1 MTPDLD
7 QETPLERYSLVAR
20 TLHWVMAILILFN
33 LWLGL
38 GRESLPG
45 DWQVMPV
52 HKSVGLTVLA
62 LAVLRLVWRLT
73 HRQTPLPEGLPAWER
88 LAAKVTHYSFYGFM
102 LLVPLTGWIMS
113 SAGRYPL
120 NWFFLFDVPKF
131 AVTKDDA
138 IVGFS
143 AEAHE
148 IFAFAWIALLI
159 LHVAAA
165 LRHHFILK
173 DDVLRRML
181 G

>member
-1 MTPDLD
+1 M
-7 QETPLERYSLVAR
+7 ERYSLVAR
-20 TLHWVMAILILFN
+20 TLHWIMAILILFN
-33 LWLGL
+33 LALGL
-38 GRESLPG
+38 AQESLPR
-45 DWQVMPV
+45 DWQAIPV
-52 HKSVGLTVLA
+52 HQSVGLTVLA
-62 LAVLRLVWRLT
+62 LAVLRLGWRLT

-88 LAAKVTHYSFYGFM
+88 LAAKVTHYTFYAFM

-113 SAGRYPL
+113 SAGKWPL
-120 NWFFLFDVPKF
+120 HWFFLFDVPKF
-131 AVTKDDA
+131 TVTKDDA

-148 IFAFAWIALLI
+148 IFAFAWIALLV

-173 DDVLRRML
+173 DDVMRRML

>member
-1 MTPDLD
+1 M
-7 QETPLERYSLVAR
+7 ERYSLVAR
-20 TLHWVMAILILFN
+20 TLHWIMAILILFN

-38 GRESLPG
+38 AHESLPR

-52 HKSVGLTVLA
+52 HKSIGLTVLA
-62 LAVLRLVWRLT
+62 LTVLRLAWRLT
-73 HRQTPLPEGLPAWER
+73 HRQTPLPKGLPAWER
-88 LAAKVTHYSFYGFM
+88 LTAKVTHYSFYGLM
-102 LLVPLTGWIMS
+102 LLVPLTGWVMS
-113 SAGRYPL
+113 SAGIYPL